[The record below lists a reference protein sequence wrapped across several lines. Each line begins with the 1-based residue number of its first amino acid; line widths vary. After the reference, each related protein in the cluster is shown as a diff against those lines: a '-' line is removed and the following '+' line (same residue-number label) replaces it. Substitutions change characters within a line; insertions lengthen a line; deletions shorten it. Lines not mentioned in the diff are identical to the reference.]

1 MSRKKTR
8 HSAKDGKFVSKEF
21 AESNP
26 DEVVEVTNHDN
37 RTELELTTVL
47 SKYIQYIRAV
57 EGSDYILDIDER
69 KLSGIGFTDEEW
81 STLTEIATAGQS
93 KTGEN

>member
-1 MSRKKTR
+1 MSKKKTR

-21 AESNP
+21 AEANP
-26 DEVVEVTNHDN
+26 EKVVEVTNHDH

-57 EGSDYILDIDER
+57 EGSDYILEHNAER
-69 KLSGIGFTDEEW
+69 EIIEFTDEEW
-81 STLTEIATAGQS
+81 SILTDIATAGQS

>member
-1 MSRKKTR
+1 MKKKKTR

-26 DEVVEVTNHDN
+26 YEVVEVTNHDHK
-37 RTELELTTVL
+37 TELELTTVL

-69 KLSGIGFTDEEW
+69 AMTDIEFTDKEW
-81 STLTEIATAGQS
+81 TVLTEIATQS
-93 KTGEN
+93 SSR